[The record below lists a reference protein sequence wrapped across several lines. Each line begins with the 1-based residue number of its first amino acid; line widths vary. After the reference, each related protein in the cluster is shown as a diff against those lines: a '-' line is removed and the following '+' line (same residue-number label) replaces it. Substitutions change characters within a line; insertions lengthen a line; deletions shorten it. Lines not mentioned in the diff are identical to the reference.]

1 MAILWSSIQS
11 VLVVVIIMALG
22 YILRIKGWFADSFS
36 KNISKFI
43 KNIALPASIF
53 VSVLE
58 RLTKDTLVMFSSYL
72 VWGFLAVIIGYI
84 IAFVLVK
91 ILKITP
97 GRRGIFVNAIVNA
110 NTIFIG
116 LPLNIALF
124 GTSSLTFFLV
134 YYIINTVST
143 WAFGVFLISNDD
155 PTKTKQATDKK
166 KINWKQV
173 FPMPLVGFAVA
184 LIFLFLNIPILKVTF
199 LAQSMQYI
207 GSLVTPLSLI
217 YVGIVLADAGL
228 KSIRF
233 DRDTVVA
240 LIGRFILSPI
250 VMLGIMLIAG
260 HMGANL
266 PILLQ
271 NTLIVQSAT
280 PMLAVLPIL
289 AAESHGDVKF
299 ATNLVTTSTVLFI
312 FVVPILMTLIQ
323 FI

>member
-1 MAILWSSIQS
+1 MIILWSSIQS
-11 VLVVVIIMALG
+11 VLVVVMIMILG

-53 VSVLE
+53 ISVLQ
-58 RLTKDTLVMFSSYL
+58 RVTKDTLVMFSSYL

-84 IAFVLVK
+84 IAFSLVK
-91 ILKITP
+91 ILKIAP
-97 GRRGIFVNAIVNA
+97 GRRGIFVNAMVNA

-124 GTSSLTFFLV
+124 GTNSLTFFLV

-155 PTKTKQATDKK
+155 PQKEIQTTNKKQ
-166 KINWKQV
+166 INWKQV

-184 LIFLFLNIPILKVTF
+184 LIFLFLNIPILEVTF

-233 DRDTVVA
+233 DRDTIIA
-240 LIGRFILSPI
+240 LVGRFIISPI
-250 VMLGIMLIAG
+250 IMFGIILFAV
-260 HMGANL
+260 HYGANL
-266 PILLQ
+266 PVLLQ

-289 AAESHGDVKF
+289 AAEAHGDVKF